1 MTCADNARPLGFE
14 GTPARA
20 TTDGHGV
27 WPAEPDAQPRSPFR
41 QPPCCT
47 RPWTALSG
55 PAAKGEVAARGL
67 HRRIFRAHERASLRR
82 VESRQRWG
90 RSEAGQRSNKV
101 GGKEKKG
108 ARSCEHPSLAPGP
121 TEAGVRGA
129 AGVQASSGSAK
140 TWCSQAPVR
149 LACPCSAR
157 AALQEPEEGSLCLLA
172 FFPRP
177 TSRPSVPLSS
187 FSRLPSDPGKLP
199 RPRCLSLTSGS
210 ESPLPPGL
218 LLPPRSDLSLTHRPL
233 PCLAATSSPSAP
245 CSRSSTPTTLVPTT
259 CVSPVA
265 GSTNRVDADLVRLLC
280 YRLPTRSRPRS
291 RPSR

>member
-1 MTCADNARPLGFE
+1 MTCADNARPLEFD

-67 HRRIFRAHERASLRR
+67 HRRIFRAHERPSLRR
-82 VESRQRWG
+82 GESRQRWG

-108 ARSCEHPSLAPGP
+108 ARSCEHRSLASGP

-157 AALQEPEEGSLCLLA
+157 AALQEPEEGSLLPAL
-172 FFPRP
+172 FFPSSDQPPIRP
-177 TSRPSVPLSS
+177 ALLLLSPPL
-187 FSRLPSDPGKLP
+187 
-199 RPRCLSLTSGS
+199 RPRQ
-210 ESPLPPGL
+210 
-218 LLPPRSDLSLTHRPL
+218 
-233 PCLAATSSPSAP
+233 ASSPKMPIAHQWE
-245 CSRSSTPTTLVPTT
+245 
-259 CVSPVA
+259 
-265 GSTNRVDADLVRLLC
+265 
-280 YRLPTRSRPRS
+280 
-291 RPSR
+291 